1 MGRFLR
7 GLKLPEPA
15 IDEFPDEPVELTED
29 EENYIENDKAAVDEA
44 LRQNA
49 GALFGQAMT
58 NMMSYTPPS
67 SPSLNDNDAKAVEE
81 TYRKAIE
88 SLRSFSTVEDSKPI
102 VQNELTDVEKKEWAD
117 RVAAMTDAER
127 RFILTRFSTMDLYNE
142 LGARMDKDTKY
153 INNVRETIAKY
164 DEL

>member
-7 GLKLPEPA
+7 GLKSSEPV
-15 IDEFPDEPVELTED
+15 IDEFPLEPVELTED
-29 EENYIENDKAAVDEA
+29 EENYIE
-44 LRQNA
+44 
-49 GALFGQAMT
+49 
-58 NMMSYTPPS
+58 
-67 SPSLNDNDAKAVEE
+67 NDAKAVEE

-117 RVAAMTDAER
+117 RIAAMTDAER

>member
-67 SPSLNDNDAKAVEE
+67 SPSLNDM
-81 TYRKAIE
+81 
-88 SLRSFSTVEDSKPI
+88 
-102 VQNELTDVEKKEWAD
+102 EKKEWAD
-117 RVAAMTDAER
+117 RVSAMSADER
-127 RFILTRFSTMDLYNE
+127 AFILTRFSTEEIYKE
-142 LGARMDKDTKY
+142 LGGRMKKDSKY
-153 INNVRETIAKY
+153 IQDVKKVINDY
-164 DEL
+164 DKL

>member
-15 IDEFPDEPVELTED
+15 IDEFPNEPVELTED

-58 NMMSYTPPS
+58 NMMSYTPT
-67 SPSLNDNDAKAVEE
+67 SPSLNDM
-81 TYRKAIE
+81 
-88 SLRSFSTVEDSKPI
+88 
-102 VQNELTDVEKKEWAD
+102 EKKEWAD
-117 RVAAMTDAER
+117 RVSAMSADER
-127 RFILTRFSTMDLYNE
+127 AFILTRFSTEEIYKE
-142 LGARMDKDTKY
+142 LGGRMKKDSKY
-153 INNVRETIAKY
+153 IQDVKKVMNDY
-164 DEL
+164 DKL

>member
-7 GLKLPEPA
+7 GLKLPEPT
-15 IDEFPDEPVELTED
+15 INEFPLEPVELTED
-29 EENYIENDKAAVDEA
+29 EENYIE
-44 LRQNA
+44 
-49 GALFGQAMT
+49 
-58 NMMSYTPPS
+58 
-67 SPSLNDNDAKAVEE
+67 NDAKAVEE

>member
-29 EENYIENDKAAVDEA
+29 EENKAAVDEA

-58 NMMSYTPPS
+58 NMMSYAPT
-67 SPSLNDNDAKAVEE
+67 SPSLNDM
-81 TYRKAIE
+81 
-88 SLRSFSTVEDSKPI
+88 
-102 VQNELTDVEKKEWAD
+102 EKKEWAD
-117 RVAAMTDAER
+117 RVSAMSADER
-127 RFILTRFSTMDLYNE
+127 AFILTRFSTEEIYKE
-142 LGARMDKDTKY
+142 LGGRMKKDSKY
-153 INNVRETIAKY
+153 IQDVKKVMNDY
-164 DEL
+164 DKL

>member
-29 EENYIENDKAAVDEA
+29 EENEAAVDEA

-49 GALFGQAMT
+49 SALFGQAMT

-67 SPSLNDNDAKAVEE
+67 SPSLNDM
-81 TYRKAIE
+81 
-88 SLRSFSTVEDSKPI
+88 
-102 VQNELTDVEKKEWAD
+102 EKKEWAD
-117 RVAAMTDAER
+117 RVSAMSADER
-127 RFILTRFSTMDLYNE
+127 AFILTRFSTEEIYKE
-142 LGARMDKDTKY
+142 LGGRMKKDSKY
-153 INNVRETIAKY
+153 IQDVKKVMNDY
-164 DEL
+164 DKL

>member
-29 EENYIENDKAAVDEA
+29 EENKAAVDET

-49 GALFGQAMT
+49 GVLFGQAMT

-67 SPSLNDNDAKAVEE
+67 SPSLNDM
-81 TYRKAIE
+81 
-88 SLRSFSTVEDSKPI
+88 
-102 VQNELTDVEKKEWAD
+102 EKKEWAD
-117 RVAAMTDAER
+117 RVSAMSADER
-127 RFILTRFSTMDLYNE
+127 AFILTRFSTEEIYKE
-142 LGARMDKDTKY
+142 LGGRMKKDSKY
-153 INNVRETIAKY
+153 IQDVKKVMNDY
-164 DEL
+164 DKL

>member
-15 IDEFPDEPVELTED
+15 IDEFPNEPVELTED
-29 EENYIENDKAAVDEA
+29 EENEVAVDEA

-67 SPSLNDNDAKAVEE
+67 SPSLNDM
-81 TYRKAIE
+81 
-88 SLRSFSTVEDSKPI
+88 
-102 VQNELTDVEKKEWAD
+102 EKKEWAD
-117 RVAAMTDAER
+117 RVSAMSADER
-127 RFILTRFSTMDLYNE
+127 AFILTRFSTEEIYKE
-142 LGARMDKDTKY
+142 LGGRMKKDSKY
-153 INNVRETIAKY
+153 IQDVKKVMNDY
-164 DEL
+164 DKL

>member
-29 EENYIENDKAAVDEA
+29 EENYIENDEVAVNEA

-67 SPSLNDNDAKAVEE
+67 SPSLNDM
-81 TYRKAIE
+81 
-88 SLRSFSTVEDSKPI
+88 
-102 VQNELTDVEKKEWAD
+102 EKKEWAD
-117 RVAAMTDAER
+117 RVSAMSADER
-127 RFILTRFSTMDLYNE
+127 AFILTRFTTEEIYKE
-142 LGARMDKDTKY
+142 LGGRMKKDSKY
-153 INNVRETIAKY
+153 IQDVKKVINDY
-164 DEL
+164 DKL